1 MPRAVSPAV
10 GVVLLAAVTVV
21 SAGVVGVL
29 AADLGQLSAS
39 PAPLVLSGGADVA
52 TGRIELRHDGGPAID
67 VRELRVRISID
78 GTDLRRQPPVPFAG
92 ARGFRGAPSG
102 PFNAAADPR
111 WEPGERAALRLA
123 GTNHPALG
131 TDALVVVEVYRNDL
145 ALARVELTAR

>member
-29 AADLGQLSAS
+29 AADLVQLSAS
-39 PAPLVLSGGADVA
+39 PATLVLSGSADAA
-52 TGRIELRHDGGPAID
+52 TGRIELRHDAGPAVD

-78 GTDLRRQPPVPFAG
+78 GTDLRHQPPVPFAG

-111 WEPGERAALRLA
+111 WDPGERAGLRLA
-123 GTNHPALG
+123 GTNDPVLAAGALI
-131 TDALVVVEVYRNDL
+131 VVEVYRGDL